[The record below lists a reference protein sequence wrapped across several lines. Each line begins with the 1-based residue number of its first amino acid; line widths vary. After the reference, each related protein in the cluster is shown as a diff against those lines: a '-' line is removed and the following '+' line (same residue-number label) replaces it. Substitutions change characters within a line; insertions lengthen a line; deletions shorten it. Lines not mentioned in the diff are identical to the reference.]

1 MFVIFFRPSC
11 MCIWLHFS
19 MQVKVAFL
27 WTRNLS
33 HRQVYEQVLRIV
45 VFNDCELFFKNLLQ
59 KDASISTDLRN
70 LENLQ
75 QRCKVSKISK
85 YQKYISPSNDWATP
99 VNKYSF
105 TIHRTVLFASSKSKR
120 CFLWPR
126 EYIVS
131 QFNYMA
137 NATI

>member
-1 MFVIFFRPSC
+1 MYQC
-11 MCIWLHFS
+11 QQTLDIW
-19 MQVKVAFL
+19 K
-27 WTRNLS
+27 TCN
-33 HRQVYEQVLRIV
+33 
-45 VFNDCELFFKNLLQ
+45 
-59 KDASISTDLRN
+59 KDA
-70 LENLQ
+70 
-75 QRCKVSKISK
+75 K

-105 TIHRTVLFASSKSKR
+105 TIHRTVFFASSKSKR
-120 CFLWPR
+120 YFLCPR